1 MAHNIALDKSAQSA
15 FTKAVKSLRPLI
27 KRKELKILDEND
39 ATSKVKGRK
48 VILGK
53 TKQVDLQTR
62 KQTWKPHG
70 RGVVILRHI
79 PRGFQEE
86 EMSSY
91 FNQFGRVT
99 RLNLVRSQ
107 KSAVKKSERIYKT
120 VILPVVHYGCETWIL
135 TLREEQRL
143 RVFENKVLRK
153 IFRAKRDEVTGEWR
167 KLHNAG
173 LHALYYSPDIIRNI
187 ISRRLRWAG
196 HVACMGESRNAYR
209 VLVGR
214 SEGIRPLGRPRRR
227 WEDNIKMDLREA
239 GYDVEND
246 HKVTQTDVV
255 NFDELKRNIN
265 RLHVKITRRLNQVL
279 QEKQNEITKTT
290 EKLQLIERDPL
301 HKELENVKKEAD
313 EGSIHA
319 KFILDQLLNHRK
331 RILNKNILENLCS
344 EIESLLCRCL
354 TGNPRGYAFIEF
366 LYSEVA
372 QVVAETMNNYLM
384 CGRLLKAEYIPGDSV
399 GRGMFRNTNIRPGN
413 CLRSENRKKTVMKTN
428 RKLTPAEEKE
438 DFQIR
443 NKQLEKLKKQLE
455 KSGIE
460 LDCQIENGVVLL
472 SNDALK
478 SEKEQKPVLEI
489 DESDD
494 EIEFKVHP
502 NVTKVIKRK
511 SQLKSS
517 PTAKKMKTEA
527 VKNVSRTP
535 SSSRNKQELITEMK
549 VTEALENQSGKK
561 ERKHTRSNEASPVLT
576 PEKKDLMLLQGF
588 KAKKEKGKSSSLSPS
603 VETRKNALELSP
615 ASKSPTS
622 SRMRRKSI
630 GSRKVSDTIQ
640 QKQEDVKENTS
651 LNFVSSPRLTPSE
664 ESKSKRKKS
673 ADTPSVNIKNLK
685 NSSSKKFSVTSV
697 SKSTLKR
704 LSNSPP
710 FSTKKLK
717 AASAKK

>member
-1 MAHNIALDKSAQSA
+1 MKITSPEMAHNIALDKSAQSA

-107 KSAVKKSERIYKT
+107 K
-120 VILPVVHYGCETWIL
+120 
-135 TLREEQRL
+135 
-143 RVFENKVLRK
+143 
-153 IFRAKRDEVTGEWR
+153 
-167 KLHNAG
+167 
-173 LHALYYSPDIIRNI
+173 
-187 ISRRLRWAG
+187 
-196 HVACMGESRNAYR
+196 
-209 VLVGR
+209 
-214 SEGIRPLGRPRRR
+214 
-227 WEDNIKMDLREA
+227 
-239 GYDVEND
+239 
-246 HKVTQTDVV
+246 
-255 NFDELKRNIN
+255 
-265 RLHVKITRRLNQVL
+265 
-279 QEKQNEITKTT
+279 
-290 EKLQLIERDPL
+290 
-301 HKELENVKKEAD
+301 
-313 EGSIHA
+313 
-319 KFILDQLLNHRK
+319 
-331 RILNKNILENLCS
+331 
-344 EIESLLCRCL
+344 

-549 VTEALENQSGKK
+549 VTESVENQSGKK

-630 GSRKVSDTIQ
+630 GSRKDSDTIQ

-651 LNFVSSPRLTPSE
+651 LNFVSSPGLTPSE